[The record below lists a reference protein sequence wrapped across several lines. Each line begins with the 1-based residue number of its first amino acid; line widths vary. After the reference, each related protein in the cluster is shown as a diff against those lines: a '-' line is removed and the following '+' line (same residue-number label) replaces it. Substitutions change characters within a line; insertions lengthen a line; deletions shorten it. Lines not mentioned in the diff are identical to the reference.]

1 MWFATT
7 ATLLLPL
14 VPATSFAQEDLSNLQ
29 VSNGVVST
37 SHTLNVVE
45 NDGLTEAVGQAQGNM
60 MQGGNDS
67 VNATLTSSQVLHGNA
82 TSTVEIN
89 GVNTGA
95 EDISLGTPVY
105 ATTRAI
111 GNYGSF
117 VTTGAN
123 LTAKTT
129 QQSDAATVA
138 AKTAISA
145 PNNAIYGPDQTTAD
159 ASVEVNDTSYQ
170 VSNGAIASHSVQ
182 SSSTQA
188 MANTSATVHYSPS
201 PEVYTAEATQNY
213 YGAYSD
219 TAGSQTHDIT
229 QTSTGDTTAR
239 AELYG
244 GNVWDSSASGTAIGN
259 NSNIVNEGG
268 SLTVTNQQDQAG
280 DVHAQ
285 GYISADQYSTADVS
299 ASAIGNSLV
308 AGNNDIS
315 LSLNNTQVSS
325 GGVEAEATFV
335 GNSGYDGYISANAV
349 GNQAVA
355 YACSTCQAN
364 MQVSNSQ
371 MNNSD
376 VSATA
381 TGTVNTGRSIV
392 STATATGNSATF
404 YVSR

>member
-1 MWFATT
+1 MT

-29 VSNGVVST
+29 TSGGIVST

-45 NDGLTEAVGQAQGNM
+45 NDGLTQATAQSQGNM

-67 VNATLTSSQVLHGNA
+67 VNATLTSSQTLHGNV
-82 TSTVEIN
+82 TSTAEIN
-89 GVNTGA
+89 GVNTGG

-105 ATTRAI
+105 ATTQAI

-123 LTAKTT
+123 LTANTS
-129 QQSDAATVA
+129 QRSDAATVSA
-138 AKTAISA
+138 TTAISA
-145 PNNAIYGPDQTTAD
+145 PNNAIYGPDQSTVD

-170 VSNGAIASHSVQ
+170 VSNGAIDSHSVQ
-182 SSSTQA
+182 SSSSQA
-188 MANTSATVHYSPS
+188 MANASATVHYSPS
-201 PEVYTAEATQNY
+201 PDVYTAEATQNY

-219 TAGSQTHDIT
+219 NVGSQTHDVQ

-244 GNVWDSSASGTAIGN
+244 GNVWDSTASGTAIGN
-259 NSNIVNEGG
+259 NTNIVNEGG
-268 SLTVTNQQDQAG
+268 SLAVTNLQNQVG

-299 ASAIGNSLV
+299 ASAIGNSLI
-308 AGNNDIS
+308 AGNNDVT
-315 LSLNNTQVSS
+315 LSLDNTQVSS

-335 GNSGYDGYISANAV
+335 GNSGYDGYISSNAV

-355 YACSTCQAN
+355 YACSECQAN
-364 MQVSNSQ
+364 MSVNNSQ
-371 MNNSD
+371 TNNSN
-376 VSATA
+376 VSATSTA
-381 TGTVNTGRSIV
+381 TVNTGRSIV
-392 STATATGNSATF
+392 ATATATGNSATF